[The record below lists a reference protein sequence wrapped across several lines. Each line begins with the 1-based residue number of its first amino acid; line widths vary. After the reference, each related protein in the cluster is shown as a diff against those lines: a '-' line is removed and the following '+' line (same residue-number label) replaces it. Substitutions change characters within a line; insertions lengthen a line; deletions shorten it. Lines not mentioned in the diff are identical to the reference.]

1 MNVRQAS
8 PQPPGSHRD
17 GELWLGHYSLR
28 HVRAQQRW
36 PAAAAA
42 GFTGISVAYTEI
54 LQLRQAGIS
63 AASLKGRANSLGL
76 RLTELEYFNLVPSKS
91 PADALAVATD
101 MAETAAELG
110 CATVTSV
117 AKSDTGFVG
126 SAHEGGVL
134 AEVAR
139 NLGVLAD
146 ACARV
151 GLGCAVEFMPRETP
165 LDTLARARDLLRV
178 VAGGNVGLTID
189 AIHFFRAGP
198 DWPGLQTL
206 PASDVYTVQLSDG
219 PSTPRPGRY
228 LTESLEFRL
237 CPGQGDFDLKR
248 FLSALRGF
256 HGPFTVEVLSRALSV
271 LPPGEAARIMADS
284 ARKILASATGL
295 TREHP

>member
-1 MNVRQAS
+1 VNPKQTSSR
-8 PQPPGSHRD
+8 PPGSRAD

-28 HVRAQQRW
+28 HVSADQRW

-42 GFTGISVAYTEI
+42 GFTGISTAYTEI

-63 AASLKGRANSLGL
+63 AASLKGRADSLGL
-76 RLTELEYFNLVPSKS
+76 RLTELEYFNLLPSQS
-91 PADALAVATD
+91 RADALAVATD

-110 CATVTSV
+110 CANVTSV

-126 SAHEGGVL
+126 SSPGGGVL
-134 AEVAR
+134 TEIAR
-139 NLGVLAD
+139 NFGVLAD

-151 GLGCAVEFMPRETP
+151 GLGCVVEFMPHETP
-165 LDTLARARDLLRV
+165 LDTLARARDLLRAV
-178 VAGGNVGLTID
+178 QRDNAGLTID

-198 DWPGLQTL
+198 DWPGLQAL

-237 CPGQGDFDLKR
+237 CPGLGEFDLPR

-256 HGPFTVEVLSRALSV
+256 QGPLTVEVLSGALSA
-271 LPPGEAARIMADS
+271 LPPGEAALIMADS
-284 ARKILASATGL
+284 ARKILASATD
-295 TREHP
+295 